1 MKIKVTQQHI
11 DRFRNT
17 PIEERTPINNPFSYA
32 ITEALGTDFAEFKTV
47 DLTDYVST
55 ETEDYLIR
63 DGDMDVDGFNVLD
76 EWQKSGRATPQEFD
90 IVFCDL

>member
-17 PIEERTPINNPFSYA
+17 PIEERNPINNPFSYA

-63 DGDMDVDGFNVLD
+63 QGDMDVDGFNVLD

-90 IVFCDL
+90 IVFCDM